1 MIMMDRTCKK
11 CGHLCHCIEA
21 DHEGCKCTGCDCKI
35 SIHELA
41 KANPNKTYRE
51 LEQER
56 AEQDTYETN
65 GGVVI
70 DDTNECESCQ

>member
-1 MIMMDRTCKK
+1 MMDRTCKK

-21 DHEGCKCTGCDCKI
+21 DHEGCKCTGCDCA
-35 SIHELA
+35 SS
-41 KANPNKTYRE
+41 
-51 LEQER
+51 R
-56 AEQDTYETN
+56 AEQATYEG

>member
-1 MIMMDRTCKK
+1 MNERTCKK

-21 DHEGCKCTGCDCKI
+21 DHESCKCTGCDCKI
-35 SIHELA
+35 SINELA

-56 AEQDTYETN
+56 AEQNTYENN
-65 GGVVI
+65 GGLVI
-70 DDTNECESCQ
+70 DSTDDCESCQ

>member
-1 MIMMDRTCKK
+1 MMGMDRTCKK

-21 DHEGCKCTGCDCKI
+21 DHEGCKCTGCDCD
-35 SIHELA
+35 SG
-41 KANPNKTYRE
+41 
-51 LEQER
+51 R
-56 AEQDTYETN
+56 AEQATYEG

>member
-21 DHEGCKCTGCDCKI
+21 DHEGCKCTGCDCD
-35 SIHELA
+35 SG
-41 KANPNKTYRE
+41 
-51 LEQER
+51 R
-56 AEQDTYETN
+56 AEQATYEG

-70 DDTNECESCQ
+70 DDSNECESCQ

>member
-1 MIMMDRTCKK
+1 MDRTCKK

-21 DHEGCKCTGCDCKI
+21 DHEGCKCTGCDC
-35 SIHELA
+35 SA
-41 KANPNKTYRE
+41 GKAE
-51 LEQER
+51 DL
-56 AEQDTYETN
+56 TYEG